1 MKNEERKPA
10 YKLINTVD
18 LEEAAK
24 KGESI
29 LYESDLA
36 LQNEKFLFQYKEI
49 EEDEKKKPK
58 TKIKPGIWNLESSP
72 VGILPVETELQ
83 KSRLLKTNDNSEKIL
98 NEFRFFFERL
108 DVYDELDILKKRGVL
123 LYGPPGLGKS
133 ATIAQAASELSEQ
146 GKAAIISWNASAIRS
161 SDILDFFSTGV
172 EYDGV
177 GKLVVIIE
185 DIGMGVEGYGGAKEV
200 DRSLLNLLDGSSN
213 VVKVPTFFIA
223 TTNYAHNLPEP
234 LVRPGRFDEWIEVDY
249 PSPEERVKL
258 VEFIAKD
265 SLTEEEKTAIMG
277 KELDE
282 FSIAHLKEV
291 VVRSKRDG
299 LTMKE
304 VVERLNQHK
313 KRFQKGFAD
322 HKPTGLL

>member
-1 MKNEERKPA
+1 MTEERKPA

-18 LEEAAK
+18 LVNASK
-24 KGESI
+24 TGESI

-36 LQNEKFLFQYKEI
+36 LQNEQFLFQYKAI

-58 TKIKPGIWNLESSP
+58 TKIKPGIWNLEQGP
-72 VGILPVETELQ
+72 AGIHLVETELQ
-83 KSRLLKTNDNSEKIL
+83 KVRLLKTNNNTQRIL
-98 NEFRFFFERL
+98 DEFDFFFERL
-108 DVYDELDILKKRGVL
+108 HIYDELEITKKRGVL
-123 LYGPPGLGKS
+123 LYGPPGCSKTTS
-133 ATIAQAASELSEQ
+133 IAEASRKLVAK
-146 GKAAIISWNASAIRS
+146 GGAAIISWNASAIRS

-172 EYDGV
+172 DYEGV
-177 GKLVVIIE
+177 DKLVPIIE

-234 LVRPGRFDEWIEVDY
+234 LVRPGRFDEWIEVGY

-265 SLTEEEKTAIMG
+265 SLTEEEKNAIMG

-313 KRFQKGFAD
+313 KKFNRGFAETK
-322 HKPTGLL
+322 HTGLL